1 MKPRKI
7 KFFAIFFFSVMIL
20 AGIIFIYIQNQNQ
33 TNHGPL
39 EKLNVGVGKTAVL
52 VYVAQEQ
59 GFFAENGLDVTIDL
73 FNAGKL
79 AMDAMINGEVDIAT
93 ASSSVLVSH
102 SFDRNDIKTFGAI
115 ATHQIEEFIAR
126 KDHGITQINDIKG
139 KKIGVTKSSAGE
151 AALGRFLVFNGLSF
165 QEVEIVDL
173 TPVEIEEKIINGEID
188 AALVW
193 EPHPYNIKQAL
204 GDKVDSWPG
213 DSDQDSTFLLI
224 TKSEW
229 ITAYPSKAER
239 FLTSLLQAEQYV
251 KSNDK
256 DTQLFVIELFNYD
269 PDYLEAV
276 WEKYTYSVSLSQEL
290 ILAMKDE
297 ARWRIENHLTDKTVI
312 PNYLGFIFTDP
323 LAAIKPEAITVI
335 Y

>member
-1 MKPRKI
+1 MKSGMI
-7 KFFAIFFFSVMIL
+7 KFLAISFLSVMIL
-20 AGIIFIYIQNQNQ
+20 AGIVFIYIQNQDQ
-33 TNHGPL
+33 TNQGPL
-39 EKLNVGVGKTAVL
+39 EKLKVGVGKTAVL

-79 AMDAMINGEVDIAT
+79 AMDAMLNGEVDIAT
-93 ASSSVLVSH
+93 ASFSVLVSH
-102 SFDRNDIKTFGAI
+102 SFDRNDINTFGAI
-115 ATHQIEEFIAR
+115 ATHQIKEFIAR
-126 KDHGITQINDIKG
+126 KDHGITQANNIKG
-139 KKIGVTKSSAGE
+139 KKIGVTKGSGGE

-165 QEVEIVDL
+165 QEVEIEDL
-173 TPVEIEEKIINGEID
+173 KPAEIEENIINGEID

-193 EPHPYNIKQAL
+193 EPHAFNIKKAL
-204 GDKVDSWPG
+204 GDKVVSWPG

-224 TKSEW
+224 SKNEW

-290 ILAMKDE
+290 ILAMEDE

-312 PNYLGFIFTDP
+312 PNYLDFIFTDP

-335 Y
+335 N

>member
-1 MKPRKI
+1 MKSRKI
-7 KFFAIFFFSVMIL
+7 KFLAIFFFSVMIL
-20 AGIIFIYIQNQNQ
+20 TGIIFIYIQNQNQ

-39 EKLNVGVGKTAVL
+39 EKLKVGVGRTAVL

-59 GFFAENGLDVTIDL
+59 GFFTENGLDVTIDP
-73 FNAGKL
+73 FDAGKL
-79 AMDAMINGEVDIAT
+79 AMDAMLNGEVDIAT

-115 ATHQIEEFIAR
+115 ATFQIQELLAR
-126 KDHGITQINDIKG
+126 TDHGISQTSDLKG
-139 KKIGVTKSSAGE
+139 KKIGITKSSAGE
-151 AALGRFLVFNGLSF
+151 AALGRFLVFNELSF
-165 QEVEIVDL
+165 QELEIVDL
-173 TPVEIEEKIINGEID
+173 NPTEIEERIINGEID

-193 EPHPYNIKQAL
+193 EPHPYNIKKAL
-204 GDKVDSWPG
+204 GDKVVSWPG

-239 FLTSLLQAEQYV
+239 LLTALLQAEQYV
-251 KSNDK
+251 NRNKK

-276 WEKYTYSVSLSQEL
+276 WPKYTYSVGLSQKL
-290 ILAMKDE
+290 ILAMEDE
-297 ARWRIENHLTDKTVI
+297 ARWRIENQLTEKTEI
-312 PNYLGFIFTDP
+312 PNYLDFIFTDS
-323 LAAIKPEAITVI
+323 LAAIKPKAITVI